1 MLVLTACSYTDP
13 IPTITPTP
21 TSDDAV
27 LMQILQGEVEARATE
42 RAADQMLIMFQAGQT
57 ATALITGATATELA
71 AGETRTV
78 WRVTVAAGEAQGTST
93 AQAAQVQ
100 GTATAKAGNDQATST
115 AAAAGTS
122 TQIAYMNGTA
132 TVQARGTEI
141 AATETASAPFLEAK
155 WTAVSAQAESAELS
169 ATRERNT
176 NDFWA
181 AAPLILIFSALGAGI
196 YYMWKKSKIGIV
208 APDENGNLPVLIF
221 TDLMRVF
228 RPDLM
233 PAPLLEVDG
242 AIVKD
247 PDQTDVTRRSQAV
260 QAIGQLPPGYQRQ
273 ALDIASSF
281 DGGQD
286 QSQIEVV
293 DEQVIQGWVDDV
305 EGQV

>member
-1 MLVLTACSYTDP
+1 MKKTIATLLMLFLTACAYTDP

-71 AGETRTV
+71 AQETKTIARETIQ
-78 WRVTVAAGEAQGTST
+78 AGYAQGTST
-93 AQAAQVQ
+93 AAA
-100 GTATAKAGNDQATST
+100 GDAQATST

-132 TVQARGTEI
+132 TVQARGTEV
-141 AATETASAPFLEAK
+141 AATETASAPFLEAE
-155 WTAVSAQAESAELS
+155 WTAVSAKAESAELA

-208 APDENGNLPVLIF
+208 APDENGNLPVVIF

-233 PAPLLEVDG
+233 PTPLLEVDG

-247 PDQTDVTRRSQAV
+247 PNQDEVTRRSQAV

-281 DGGQD
+281 DGGQ
-286 QSQIEVV
+286 QPAQIEVV
-293 DEQVIQGWVDDV
+293 DEHVIQGWVDDV